1 MNDRLYFLTTY
12 GLRIQKQKAKGRK
25 YRGPPKLRKSQSK
38 VSAIEIEKKKEENV
52 KGEGEDN
59 KDRREEEERREV
71 AEQSE
76 VAASPL

>member
-1 MNDRLYFLTTY
+1 MILEYTILGVYTLALVLILMYALAQLNLLLNYL
-12 GLRIQKQKAKGRK
+12 
-25 YRGPPKLRKSQSK
+25 SS
-38 VSAIEIEKKKEENV
+38 KKKEENV